1 MLEMEADLPL
11 SNNQLQ
17 AELKKEMKGEG
28 GVEGGGDGDAARYRG
43 VSTAGSCYWQCN
55 MQEHVHVEL
64 PIFRH
69 AVDEP
74 GNASVQRRFAY
85 RAVCQDRRVQ
95 TCPQCMI
102 SPSPNQGERCSCFL

>member
-43 VSTAGSCYWQCN
+43 VSTAGT
-55 MQEHVHVEL
+55 V
-64 PIFRH
+64 
-69 AVDEP
+69 A
-74 GNASVQRRFAY
+74 
-85 RAVCQDRRVQ
+85 
-95 TCPQCMI
+95 
-102 SPSPNQGERCSCFL
+102 